1 METGSQNRNVFVIK
15 KFLKEYLDLRK
26 DRDNELAT
34 VESIRKGV
42 EFKGANL
49 WILIFATFMASLGL
63 NVNSTAVIIGA
74 MLISPLM
81 GPIMGIGLS
90 VGLNDFELMK
100 RSLKSFLITTA
111 FSVATSTFFFLIS
124 PVAEGQ
130 SELLART
137 SPTIYDVFIA
147 LLGGLAGVVAISTKE
162 KGNVIPG
169 VAIATALMPPLCTA
183 GYGLATGN
191 LIYFLGAFYL
201 YFINSVFI
209 SLATFLGVRVMHF
222 QHKVFLDKEREK
234 KVRKYIVAIAV
245 LTMCPAIYLTIDII
259 RNSLFESAAN
269 RFVAEQ
275 LSFDNTQVLD
285 KKIQF
290 SGKEN
295 EIRVVLI
302 GKEIPEESLA
312 LARAKMKNYKLN
324 NTKLTV
330 LQGVKNDS
338 VNVSSIRAL
347 VMEDFY
353 KNSEQRLIEQEHKI
367 TTLKQDL
374 EKYKSFDAL
383 GQAIIPELKV
393 LYPSVKTLSIAH
405 TLEMSID
412 SVRADTVTLAV
423 LGFEKKPSTRE
434 KEKIAAWLKART
446 KAKKLRL
453 IAE

>member
-1 METGSQNRNVFVIK
+1 MKPTDHRNTFAVK
-15 KFLKEYLDLRK
+15 DFLKEYLDLRK
-26 DRDNELAT
+26 DKDNELET
-34 VESIRKGV
+34 VDSIRKGV

-49 WILIFATFMASLGL
+49 WILIFAIFMASLGL

-81 GPIMGIGLS
+81 GPIMGVGLS

-100 RSLKSFLITTA
+100 RSLKSFLITTL
-111 FSVATSTFFFLIS
+111 FSVTTATVFFLIS

-147 LLGGLAGVVAISTKE
+147 LLGGLAGVVALSTRE

-222 QHKVFLDKEREK
+222 QRKEFVDKNREQ
-234 KVRKYIVAIAV
+234 KVRKYIVLIAV
-245 LTMCPAIYLTIDII
+245 LTMCPAAYLTVGII
-259 RNSLFESAAN
+259 QNTFFEGAAN
-269 RFVAEQ
+269 RFVSEQ
-275 LSFDNTQVLD
+275 LAFENTQVLD
-285 KKIQF
+285 KKIHCNAQ
-290 SGKEN
+290 ER

-302 GKEIPEESLA
+302 GQEVPEASIA
-312 LARAKMKNYKLN
+312 IARSKMKDYKLDD
-324 NTKLTV
+324 TRLVV
-330 LQGVKNDS
+330 LQGMNNEAIDI
-338 VNVSSIRAL
+338 SSIRAM

-353 KNSEQRLIEQEHKI
+353 QNSEQRLVEQKQQIASLEQRLERYETFDELGRKI
-367 TTLKQDL
+367 V
-374 EKYKSFDAL
+374 
-383 GQAIIPELKV
+383 PELKV
-393 LYPSVKTLSIAH
+393 LYPSVKTLSISH
-405 TLEMSID
+405 TIELTVD
-412 SVRADTVTLAV
+412 SVQADTVTLAV
-423 LGFEKKPSTRE
+423 LKFGKHPSAQE
-434 KEKIAAWLKART
+434 KEKIAEWLKART
-446 KAKKLRL
+446 GAKQLRL